1 LYHDIM
7 TKSHDK
13 PDSRVGEPVQVYL
26 DRADRRRLER
36 LTDQLDTTKS
46 DVLRRALESLERQV
60 LDPDQHPALQVIGLG
75 AGAAGPPLPYDAAR
89 EHDRFLAETEPG
101 LVAEPLAPEGTGRKE
116 PGRGRGR

>member
-1 LYHDIM
+1 MYHDIM
-7 TKSHDK
+7 TKHHDK
-13 PDSRVGEPVQVYL
+13 SDSRLGEPVQVYL

-36 LTDQLDTTKS
+36 LTEQLETTKS

-60 LDPDQHPALQVIGLG
+60 LDPEQHPALQVVGLA
-75 AGAAGPPLPYDAAR
+75 AGAAPTPLPYDAAR

-101 LVAEPLAPEGTGRKE
+101 LGAEPRPPEAPGRKA

>member
-1 LYHDIM
+1 M
-7 TKSHDK
+7 TKYHEK

-36 LTDQLDTTKS
+36 LTEQLDTTKS

-60 LDPDQHPALQVIGLG
+60 LDPDQHPALQVVGLA
-75 AGAAGPPLPYDAAR
+75 AGAAPAPLPYDAAR

-101 LVAEPLAPEGTGRKE
+101 LVAEPRPPEGTSRKE

>member
-1 LYHDIM
+1 M
-7 TKSHDK
+7 TKSHDR
-13 PDSRVGEPVQVYL
+13 PDSRAGEPVQVYL

-46 DVLRRALESLERQV
+46 DVLRRALESFERQV

-75 AGAAGPPLPYDAAR
+75 AGAAGAPLPYDVAR

-101 LVAEPLAPEGTGRKE
+101 LGAEQRAQEGPDRKTS
-116 PGRGRGR
+116 GRGRAR